1 VASLSKGFP
10 KNTKQKYLFLRS
22 GFRRVFRPLMTGL
35 PPENPMEPNITATRG
50 AIKRL
55 ISQHHP
61 EHGLFDPPVHVRIT
75 GSLFWDGEH
84 ANQHV
89 GPEGLQPDTA
99 WEIHP
104 IKDLTVL
111 SN

>member
-1 VASLSKGFP
+1 
-10 KNTKQKYLFLRS
+10 
-22 GFRRVFRPLMTGL
+22 
-35 PPENPMEPNITATRG
+35 MEPNITATRDG
-50 AIKRL
+50 IKRL

-84 ANQHV
+84 AKQHV

-104 IKDLTVL
+104 IKDLTVF

>member
-1 VASLSKGFP
+1 
-10 KNTKQKYLFLRS
+10 
-22 GFRRVFRPLMTGL
+22 M
-35 PPENPMEPNITATRG
+35 
-50 AIKRL
+50 
-55 ISQHHP
+55 
-61 EHGLFDPPVHVRIT
+61 GLFDPPVHVRIT